1 MNQIRVNTFHGLTI
15 GLLSFVLA
23 GCSQNDQKPDAAT
36 TAKTASVKATKDPL
50 VVTADSALL
59 ARLKMGVVTNLTLA
73 ETLRVPGRL
82 EANLYQTARI
92 GSPIAGR
99 ITKIDARFSQ
109 EVKAGQV
116 LAEISSPDLA
126 QAQLNFLKAHSQQQL
141 TGRAV
146 ERAQLLLS
154 ADVIG
159 TAELQR
165 RQSEL
170 QIANAEKRAIADQL
184 NALGIPASRIA
195 QLERTG
201 QIQSGALITAS
212 TAGTVIDL
220 KVTAG
225 QMVNPTDI
233 LFTVSNLNELW
244 AVAELP
250 EQDSQFVKKGQ
261 RVQIEV
267 PALENQRIIG
277 TVAYV
282 SDLVNPETRTVRVGV
297 TVQNTDRRLKPAML
311 MTMMI
316 EANATPKSVVPSSSV
331 VRENDVDYI
340 FVKTA
345 TDSFRLVK
353 IELGPE
359 SQAHRPLLKPLP
371 NNAASLPIV
380 VEGAFHLNNV
390 RQQRGLT
397 N

>member
-1 MNQIRVNTFHGLTI
+1 MKQIRLHIVHGLI
-15 GLLSFVLA
+15 ISSLSLVIA
-23 GCSQNDQKPDAAT
+23 GCSPNEQKPGSVT
-36 TAKTASVKATKDPL
+36 VKATNDPL
-50 VVTADSALL
+50 LVTADSALL

-184 NALGIPASRIA
+184 NALGIPAGRIA

-201 QIQSGALITAS
+201 QIQSGAFITAS

-267 PALENQRIIG
+267 PALENQRIVG

-297 TVQNTDRRLKPAML
+297 TVQNADRRLKPAML

-316 EANATPKSVVPSSSV
+316 EANATPKLVVPSSSV